1 MLLSKFHRA
10 DSLKA
15 EQKRMISYAFA
26 DAEDDDLA
34 EALEANYTSPI
45 DDVDELAAFL
55 GALGAAHAQAPHLVG
70 PAQAALPPDLQAAAG
85 ALLAKAQARQAGGS

>member
-1 MLLSKFHRA
+1 
-10 DSLKA
+10 
-15 EQKRMISYAFA
+15 MISYAFA